1 MQSETILKS
10 IELPALSRMPSEI
23 TEPGKQNRMSLL
35 SIFDFLKKV
44 EYPPEYEETSN
55 LILKKSFL
63 FSAVAAVLAKKINHL
78 NPDECYASGLL
89 ADIGQILLFLYA
101 PARYHK
107 IYSPADKKLIE
118 KERATFQIDHIQ
130 LGAAFCEQRDFPGYI
145 KTGIINHFE
154 PGSDAVHSKIVFVA
168 NQITE
173 LLLTRDESDMQDIF
187 PEVEDHAEKLLHLSL
202 PEVEEAVKSLPH
214 VMQTYMKD
222 FPEMQKDL
230 HEIAATGA
238 SLIVTLI
245 KKERGTRELSE
256 YKKELEQTRKSLQR
270 LQKSAMVG
278 EMLPVILHK
287 LKNKITPIIGYAQI
301 LLTRVQ
307 DESIRQKVF
316 KIEKNADELT
326 DQLNSLRDYFK
337 SDGWVKEK
345 ENLNRIINDLKPY
358 FNELKTVENISIH
371 LDLGP
376 EVPRGT
382 LIPGQIEMLVTH
394 LVENAVLAIREKVAK
409 GECKEGDGII
419 TIKTRRT
426 PDADTYILSIRDNG
440 IGIEGK
446 EVHNIWVPF
455 YSQFPDRGGL
465 GLSICEKIIANHGAS
480 HSIESVKSE
489 FLEVTVTFPFK
500 EKPAAEEE
508 QGYIGGPAK
517 KIPDKLPYE

>member
-1 MQSETILKS
+1 MQSKNILKS
-10 IELPALSRMPSEI
+10 IKLPAFSGTPYEI
-23 TEPGKQNRMSLL
+23 TELEKQNRMFLL

-44 EYPPEYEETSN
+44 EYQPEYEETFN

-63 FSAVAAVLAKKINHL
+63 FSAVAAILAKKINHL
-78 NPDECYASGLL
+78 NPDECCVSGLL

-101 PARYHK
+101 PGKYHK

-118 KERATFQIDHIQ
+118 KERETFNIDHIQ
-130 LGAAFCEQRDFPGYI
+130 LGAAFCEQRGFPDYT

-154 PGSDAVHSKIVFVA
+154 LSSDAVHSKIAFIA

-173 LLLTRDESDMQDIF
+173 LLLTEDESDIQEIF
-187 PEVEDHAEKLLHLSL
+187 PEVENHAKKLLHLSL

-214 VMQTYMKD
+214 IMQTYMND
-222 FPEMQKDL
+222 FPEIQKEL
-230 HEIAATGA
+230 HQIAETGS
-238 SLIVTLI
+238 SLIMTLI

-287 LKNKITPIIGYAQI
+287 MKNKITPIVGYAQI
-301 LLTRVQ
+301 LLTKVQ
-307 DESIRQKVF
+307 DESIRQKIL

-358 FNELKTVENISIH
+358 FNELQAVENISIH
-371 LDLGP
+371 LDPGP
-376 EVPRGT
+376 EVPRDT
-382 LIPGQIEMLVTH
+382 LISGQIEMLVTN

-426 PDADTYILSIRDNG
+426 PDADTYTLSIRDNG

-446 EVHNIWVPF
+446 QVHNIWVPF

-465 GLSICEKIIANHGAS
+465 GLSICEKIITNHGAS
-480 HSIESVKSE
+480 HSIESVKGE

-500 EKPAAEEE
+500 EKPDEE
-508 QGYIGGPAK
+508 
-517 KIPDKLPYE
+517 DK